1 MQDARTAAARVHSQ
15 MQSGDYSSIYKESAP
30 RFKTVGDESTFASQM
45 QQFLDASGKFV
56 KAQEVSYTS
65 GVDTDAG
72 RTHTLN
78 FIVDYQLGQGRERMI
93 FTRSTNGTMQL
104 RKLDVDLKE

>member
-1 MQDARTAAARVHSQ
+1 MCLSTLTPALFLLCSLTACNVEREMQDARTAAARVHSQ

-45 QQFLDASGKFV
+45 QQFFDASGKFV

-72 RTHTLN
+72 RTHAQFYRRL
-78 FIVDYQLGQGRERMI
+78 
-93 FTRSTNGTMQL
+93 STWSGS
-104 RKLDVDLKE
+104 